1 MTRPSSK
8 RLALNKLSL
17 TGRTVEALKPADKS
31 WIAWDDRLTGFG
43 VRVQPTGLKSFIVN
57 YRAGDGGRKAPN
69 RRIVLG
75 RHGDISAVE
84 ARRMARQVL
93 VKAARGEDPAGER
106 AEARRMPVLEQAFE
120 DFMAANPK
128 RASRTDKLYREEF
141 ARHFADWRERPL
153 DAISRRDVEARFNRL
168 TEDNGWSPANRV
180 ISLLRSIYRRPCV
193 DLDDLRNPV
202 DLWLAGGGKYHRNRR
217 RKISTPSEVLPC
229 WKTGIEAAVNTP
241 RAQDAFWFG
250 LYTGMRLNEVLP
262 LRWRCVDLAE
272 LVFRVEE
279 TKMGAPLELPITR
292 QLATIFETSPGGR
305 RGSAGHFR
313 RLGVPVHPAWRVGPY
328 RGPQPSLWTDRR
340 GGRHEILV
348 PRSAQ
353 CLHHGGRARSTSA
366 PCADQA
372 AGEPRSAQRRDRGLC
387 GRLDHRA
394 IARAG
399 PAHRGPH
406 RGAHGPDALDIRPA
420 RARLSRLPTKPC
432 QPAGGASIGSQTR
445 FIT

>member
-17 TGRTVEALKPADKS
+17 TGRTVEALKPPDKS

-292 QLATIFETSPGGR
+292 QLATILK
-305 RGSAGHFR
+305 R
-313 RLGVPVHPAWRVGPY
+313 RLADGGAAPGTSGDWVF
-328 RGPQPSLWTDRR
+328 PSILPGALGHIADLSHLYGRIGEAGGTRFWYHGLRNVFITVAERDLLLPHALTRRLVNHAPPNDVTEGYAADWTIEQLR
-340 GGRHEILV
+340 
-348 PRSAQ
+348 
-353 CLHHGGRARSTSA
+353 
-366 PCADQA
+366 
-372 AGEPRSAQRRDRGLC
+372 EPAQRIADR
-387 GRLDHRA
+387 
-394 IARAG
+394 IE
-399 PAHRGPH
+399 
-406 RGAHGPDALDIRPA
+406 ALMDRTP
-420 RARLSRLPTKPC
+420 ST
-432 QPAGGASIGSQTR
+432 
-445 FIT
+445 

>member
-1 MTRPSSK
+1 
-8 RLALNKLSL
+8 
-17 TGRTVEALKPADKS
+17 
-31 WIAWDDRLTGFG
+31 
-43 VRVQPTGLKSFIVN
+43 
-57 YRAGDGGRKAPN
+57 
-69 RRIVLG
+69 
-75 RHGDISAVE
+75 
-84 ARRMARQVL
+84 MARQVL

-272 LVFRVEE
+272 LVLRVEE

-292 QLATIFETSPGGR
+292 QLATILK
-305 RGSAGHFR
+305 R
-313 RLGVPVHPAWRVGPY
+313 RLADGGAAPGTSGDWVF
-328 RGPQPSLWTDRR
+328 PSILPGALGHIADLSHLYGRIAEAGGTRFWYHGLRNVFITVAERDLLLPHALTRRLVNHAPPNDVTEGYAADWTIEQLR
-340 GGRHEILV
+340 
-348 PRSAQ
+348 
-353 CLHHGGRARSTSA
+353 
-366 PCADQA
+366 
-372 AGEPRSAQRRDRGLC
+372 EPAQRIADR
-387 GRLDHRA
+387 
-394 IARAG
+394 IE
-399 PAHRGPH
+399 
-406 RGAHGPDALDIRPA
+406 ALMDRTP
-420 RARLSRLPTKPC
+420 PT
-432 QPAGGASIGSQTR
+432 
-445 FIT
+445 

>member
-17 TGRTVEALKPADKS
+17 TGRTIEALKPVDKS

-153 DAISRRDVEARFNRL
+153 DAISRRDVEARFKPPDGRQWL
-168 TEDNGWSPANRV
+168 VAGQSGDLAAALDLSPP
-180 ISLLRSIYRRPCV
+180 LRRSQRPAQPGRSVACRWRQV
-193 DLDDLRNPV
+193 SPQQ
-202 DLWLAGGGKYHRNRR
+202 A
-217 RKISTPSEVLPC
+217 
-229 WKTGIEAAVNTP
+229 
-241 RAQDAFWFG
+241 AQDFHPVGGPA
-250 LYTGMRLNEVLP
+250 VLE
-262 LRWRCVDLAE
+262 D
-272 LVFRVEE
+272 
-279 TKMGAPLELPITR
+279 G
-292 QLATIFETSPGGR
+292 
-305 RGSAGHFR
+305 
-313 RLGVPVHPAWRVGPY
+313 Y
-328 RGPQPSLWTDRR
+328 RG
-340 GGRHEILV
+340 
-348 PRSAQ
+348 
-353 CLHHGGRARSTSA
+353 C
-366 PCADQA
+366 
-372 AGEPRSAQRRDRGLC
+372 GEHA
-387 GRLDHRA
+387 
-394 IARAG
+394 ARAG
-399 PAHRGPH
+399 CFLVRALHRHAPQ
-406 RGAHGPDALDIRPA
+406 RGAAATLALCG
-420 RARLSRLPTKPC
+420 L
-432 QPAGGASIGSQTR
+432 G
-445 FIT
+445 